1 MKIENASLKMTS
13 THEFRQ
19 EQNREES
26 LRSWVGQ
33 ERPRFA
39 GDGQG
44 PDAVQ
49 VRLSPEA
56 LQLRAIAAPQPLAD
70 AAAVDQTP
78 VEDPKLQTMRLI
90 LEALTGRK
98 IRINHF
104 EPTTPETPETPAA
117 MAAAEEQGQ
126 ARQGWGLE
134 YDLHERFSEQETLLF
149 SASGRIKT
157 MDGQTIDFK
166 MDMAM
171 QRRFVEETNIRI
183 RAGDALLVDPLVIN
197 FAAPAAELSDM
208 KFSFDLTGDGR
219 KEDISFVGAGSGF
232 LALDRN
238 NDGVINS
245 GLELFGPASGNGFA
259 ELALLDADGNGW
271 LDDNDPLFA
280 ALRIWMRDAAGND
293 SLASLAEKNIGAI
306 FLQPAETPFSLKTT
320 ENSLLGKVRESSI
333 FLTEDGRAGTIQ
345 EIDFAV

>member
-1 MKIENASLKMTS
+1 MKIESSSIILTS
-13 THEFRQ
+13 SHEFRQ
-19 EQNREES
+19 EQSREES
-26 LRSWVGQ
+26 LRFWIGQ
-33 ERPRFA
+33 ERPLFA
-39 GDGQG
+39 GTGQD

-56 LQLRAIAAPQPLAD
+56 RQLHAIAAPQPQTD
-70 AAAVDQTP
+70 AAAVDQIP
-78 VEDPKLQTMRLI
+78 VEDPKLMAMRLI

-98 IRINHF
+98 IRINSF
-104 EPTTPETPETPAA
+104 EPATPAIPATPSA
-117 MAAAEEQGQ
+117 MATPEEQGQ

-149 SASGRIKT
+149 SATGRIRT

-166 MDMAM
+166 MDLAM
-171 QRRFVEETNIRI
+171 HRQFVEETDIRI

-219 KEDISFVGAGSGF
+219 NEEISFVGAGSGF

-238 NDGVINS
+238 NDGVINN

-280 ALRIWMRDAAGND
+280 SLRIWMRNAAGNT
-293 SLASLAEKNIGAI
+293 SLVNLAEKNIGAI
-306 FLQPAETPFSLKTT
+306 FLQPAQTPFSLKTA
-320 ENSLLGKVRESSI
+320 ENSLLGKVRESSV
-333 FLTEDGRAGTIQ
+333 FLTEDGRVGTIQ
-345 EIDFAV
+345 EIDLAV